1 VSLKITTLKRYITA
15 IGQFSNNLNQSTGSR
30 INHLVCISRPS
41 SLLLKRIHQRIYSL
55 PSQRAVSPLKAV
67 APVTTKAVLKLGFL
81 YLKTFLLFPH

>member
-1 VSLKITTLKRYITA
+1 VSLEITTLKLYINA

-55 PSQRAVSPLKAV
+55 PSQRAASPLKAV
-67 APVTTKAVLKLGFL
+67 APVTTKALLKLGFL
-81 YLKTFLLFPH
+81 YLKTFLLFPY